1 MTVGAEPTRS
11 GLEML
16 AAFIAGDVEHPM
28 ASLLNYRPIE
38 ASPGTVI
45 WEARPDERHLSSRNA
60 VQGGYLAALL
70 DSVLGSA
77 IASQVEAG
85 VDYVT
90 VDLAVKMIRP
100 VAPGTVLRAEGRA
113 LNVSRRIGTAE
124 ASVHDADGRLI
135 GHGTATMVITRPS

>member
-1 MTVGAEPTRS
+1 MTPPARS

-16 AAFIAGDVEHPM
+16 ADFIAGEVEHPM
-28 ASLLNYRPIE
+28 ASLLNFRPTE
-38 ASPGTVI
+38 AAVGTVV
-45 WEARPDERHLSSRNA
+45 WEARPDERHLSSRRA
-60 VQGGYLAALL
+60 VHGGYLAALL

-77 IASQVEAG
+77 IASEVEAG

-100 VAPGTVLRAEGRA
+100 VSAGAVLRAEGRS

-124 ASVHDADGRLI
+124 ASVHDGEGRLI
-135 GHGTATMVITRPS
+135 GTGTATMLLSRPD

>member
-1 MTVGAEPTRS
+1 MTPSARS

-16 AAFIAGDVEHPM
+16 HAFIAGEVEHPM
-28 ASLLNYRPIE
+28 ANLLNFRPTE
-38 ASPGTVI
+38 ARVGAVV
-45 WEARPDERHLSSRNA
+45 WEARPDDRHLSSRNA
-60 VQGGYLAALL
+60 VHGGYLAALL

-77 IASQVEAG
+77 IASEVEAG

-100 VAPGTVLRAEGRA
+100 VSAGAVLRAEGRS

-124 ASVHDADGRLI
+124 AAVHDADGRLI
-135 GHGTATMVITRPS
+135 GTGTATMLLTRPD

>member
-1 MTVGAEPTRS
+1 
-11 GLEML
+11 ML
-16 AAFIAGDVEHPM
+16 QDFIAGHVEHPM
-28 ASLLNYRPIE
+28 ARLLNFRPTE
-38 ASPGTVI
+38 ARMGTVV
-45 WEARPDERHLSSRNA
+45 WEARPDDRHLSSRNA
-60 VQGGYLAALL
+60 VHGGYLAALL

-77 IASQVEAG
+77 IASEVGAG

-100 VAPGTVLRAEGRA
+100 VNAGTVLRAEGRS

-135 GHGTATMVITRPS
+135 GTGTATMLLSRPD

>member
-1 MTVGAEPTRS
+1 M
-11 GLEML
+11 EML
-16 AAFIAGDVEHPM
+16 QAFIAGEVEHPM
-28 ASLLNYRPIE
+28 ANLLNYRPIE
-38 ASPGTVI
+38 AAPGAVV

-60 VQGGYLAALL
+60 VHGGYLAAFL

-77 IASQVEAG
+77 IASKVEAG

-100 VAPGTVLRAEGRA
+100 VTAGTVLRAEARA

-124 ASVHDADGRLI
+124 GSVHDADGRLI
-135 GHGTATMVITRPS
+135 GHGTATMVITRPG

>member
-1 MTVGAEPTRS
+1 MSSPARS

-16 AAFIAGDVEHPM
+16 AAFIAGEVEHPM
-28 ASLLNYRPIE
+28 ASLLNYRPVE
-38 ASPGTVI
+38 AAPGTVV
-45 WEARPDERHLSSRNA
+45 WEARPDERHLSSRGA
-60 VQGGYLAALL
+60 VHGGYLAALL

-77 IASQVEAG
+77 IASEVEAG

-100 VAPGTVLRAEGRA
+100 VNAGTVLRAEGRS

-124 ASVHDADGRLI
+124 ASVHDPAGRLI
-135 GHGTATMVITRPS
+135 GTGTATMVLTRPS

>member
-1 MTVGAEPTRS
+1 M
-11 GLEML
+11 LED
-16 AAFIAGDVEHPM
+16 FIAGKVEHPM
-28 ASLLNYRPIE
+28 ANLLNYRPVE
-38 ASPGTVI
+38 AVPGTVV

-60 VQGGYLAALL
+60 VHGGYLAALL

-77 IASQVEAG
+77 IASQVEAD

-100 VAPGTVLRAEGRA
+100 VAAGAVLRAEGRA

-124 ASVHDADGRLI
+124 ASVHDSDGRLI
-135 GHGTATMVITRPS
+135 GHGTATMVLTRSG

>member
-1 MTVGAEPTRS
+1 MAD
-11 GLEML
+11 
-16 AAFIAGDVEHPM
+16 FIAGEVEHPM
-28 ASLLNYRPIE
+28 AALLNYRPI
-38 ASPGTVI
+38 AATAGSVV

-60 VQGGYLAALL
+60 VHGGYLAALL

-77 IASQVEAG
+77 IASEVEAG

-100 VAPGTVLRAEGRA
+100 VTAGTVLRAEGRS

-135 GHGTATMVITRPS
+135 GTGTATMLLTRQS

>member
-1 MTVGAEPTRS
+1 MNSPARS
-11 GLEML
+11 GLQML
-16 AAFIAGDVEHPM
+16 QDFIAGKVEHPM
-28 ASLLNYRPIE
+28 ANLLNFRPIE
-38 ASPGTVI
+38 ASQGTVI

-60 VQGGYLAALL
+60 VHGGYLAALL

-77 IASQVEAG
+77 IASEVEAD

-100 VAPGTVLRAEGRA
+100 VSAGTVLRAEGRS

-124 ASVHDADGRLI
+124 ASVHDGDRRLI

>member
-1 MTVGAEPTRS
+1 
-11 GLEML
+11 ML
-16 AAFIAGDVEHPM
+16 QEFIAGKVEHPM

-38 ASPGTVI
+38 ATPGVVT

-60 VQGGYLAALL
+60 VHGGYLAALL

-77 IASQVEAG
+77 IASQVEAD

-100 VAPGTVLRAEGRA
+100 VAAGTVLRAEGRA